1 MGIFRFRAVKRNGF
15 LRRADKMQEKEE
27 EEEKKTHTN
36 TLAKHAT
43 SVRATIKLNLFSH
56 ENLKMTDVK
65 SNIQNVK
72 HVLQKTDNVDE
83 RDSSS

>member
-1 MGIFRFRAVKRNGF
+1 MGIFRFGAVKRNGF

-27 EEEKKTHTN
+27 EEKHTRTN

-43 SVRATIKLNLFSH
+43 SVRATIKLNIFSH